1 MRTKKN
7 NSSSKS
13 NDSKSN
19 RNNTRK
25 CIPSQ
30 KQLKHYCKEHANTF
44 NRFEEEY
51 EKNINTEKYG
61 ENIEKSLIKLFNTP
75 FTPKEYKEKDDYY
88 TYINYSWINQKSE
101 ETKKIQKYYVQID
114 SFRITQEKVYYELI
128 DIVKN
133 YIKNNNTPKSN
144 AIKKVY
150 NSLYNLDSKIAR
162 EYVNK
167 VVTKIDDLLS
177 RETMFEFFG
186 EINQNEIVS
195 WGCPIVWSVLKD
207 EKNVKKYISTISA
220 PQLTIYDYMIYIED
234 STDDQETKK
243 YKKEFKNRYLDF
255 IDKMF
260 DLCLDKGHGLNA
272 IDVWECEY
280 SILDALGCDEVKDD
294 PEGYNV
300 VTKNEAL
307 KKYGFDWDIF
317 TKNIGYKNT
326 PDKFI
331 CSSTNYLKCIIDTL
345 NKDNAWKGKKWRTY
359 YIYMILRQLMRFHK
373 EWRLVY
379 YEFHGKFKKGQPIP
393 YPREIYPIF
402 GLSFCFNTFLTNEY
416 IETNKKQQYI
426 DYTHNMAADLL
437 TVYKRI
443 IKRNKWLSPSTKK
456 YALLKLEKINLQ
468 VGSPKILRDDPILDY
483 SNDNAYYNLQLL
495 AVWRSKKFIEIDG
508 TSSEIDI
515 PIIDWEEF
523 KMVGKQSYIVNAYYT
538 PTENSIY
545 VPLAFLQK
553 PFIDLD
559 ERGIEYNLAHIGYT
573 LAHEMSHCLDDLGSK
588 YNEQGNLHNWWT
600 KHDRNIFNRKVK
612 DVVKQYEQFASYDGI
627 KMDATL
633 STGENLADISGIA
646 ICQEYLRDFQEYHE
660 DITPIRAVSFHAF
673 FIYLAVQARQKIFDE
688 AIKAQLKTNPHPM
701 DKYRVNC
708 PLARLE
714 LFRSLYNIKKG
725 DKMYWPSTDTIW

>member
-7 NSSSKS
+7 NSSSKSNDSKS

-51 EKNINTEKYG
+51 EKNINSEKYG

-75 FTPKEYKEKDDYY
+75 FTPKEYKQKDDYY

-186 EINQNEIVS
+186 DINQNEIVS

-243 YKKEFKNRYLDF
+243 YKKEFKNRYLEF

-272 IDVWECEY
+272 IDIWECEY

-379 YEFHGKFKKGQPIP
+379 YEFHGKFIKG
-393 YPREIYPIF
+393 
-402 GLSFCFNTFLTNEY
+402 TTNS
-416 IETNKKQQYI
+416 
-426 DYTHNMAADLL
+426 
-437 TVYKRI
+437 
-443 IKRNKWLSPSTKK
+443 LSPGNIS
-456 YALLKLEKINLQ
+456 YFWVILLFQ
-468 VGSPKILRDDPILDY
+468 H
-483 SNDNAYYNLQLL
+483 
-495 AVWRSKKFIEIDG
+495 F
-508 TSSEIDI
+508 
-515 PIIDWEEF
+515 
-523 KMVGKQSYIVNAYYT
+523 
-538 PTENSIY
+538 
-545 VPLAFLQK
+545 
-553 PFIDLD
+553 
-559 ERGIEYNLAHIGYT
+559 
-573 LAHEMSHCLDDLGSK
+573 
-588 YNEQGNLHNWWT
+588 
-600 KHDRNIFNRKVK
+600 FNK
-612 DVVKQYEQFASYDGI
+612 
-627 KMDATL
+627 
-633 STGENLADISGIA
+633 
-646 ICQEYLRDFQEYHE
+646 
-660 DITPIRAVSFHAF
+660 
-673 FIYLAVQARQKIFDE
+673 
-688 AIKAQLKTNPHPM
+688 
-701 DKYRVNC
+701 
-708 PLARLE
+708 
-714 LFRSLYNIKKG
+714 
-725 DKMYWPSTDTIW
+725 